1 MKCSACHEN
10 RCERDYHKRNRCLGD
25 KEGIVCTCTCQV
37 SSDETVG
44 TAVLSIGAGIAAAAG
59 GVALTVMTGGLFA
72 IIGGAAL
79 VGAGSSMVMNPIQKK
94 ISGEC
99 MTMKDTTQDILLGGT
114 IGAITG
120 PIGAGAST
128 AAKGATGLVKFGI
141 RVGAGAAAGK
151 KLLSTKFDLMDYS

>member
-1 MKCSACHEN
+1 MKCSACQKNRCKRKYEN
-10 RCERDYHKRNRCLGD
+10 RHRCLGR
-25 KEGIVCTCTCQV
+25 KEGINCTCTCKV
-37 SSDETVG
+37 SEDETVG
-44 TAVLSIGAGIAAAAG
+44 TAVLSIGAGVAAAAG

-94 ISGEC
+94 ITGEC
-99 MTMKDTTQDILLGGT
+99 MTLKDTAQDVLLGGT

-128 AAKGATGLVKFGI
+128 AAKGASGLVKFGI

-151 KLLSTKFDLMDYS
+151 CLF